1 MEHTGKSHAEL
12 LMLVTSRKQD
22 GEAVKIS
29 LSNFN
34 NSVLFESLQKAWRVE
49 ASMSGGINTGSIWTT
64 QVFQDTLCV
73 ITYFQHHDK
82 AAKEDPSMLMNDQGE
97 ERSILRAESCVE
109 EVIRVLWTWPRQ
121 QVPPVEWHGQ
131 CHPHPTTS
139 KAARTFVLSPQWV
152 VFTDN
157 NWFWNAE
164 LQLCKS
170 LLHVITFILLI
181 MFWGHKVFKFQEYQ

>member
-1 MEHTGKSHAEL
+1 MGKL
-12 LMLVTSRKQD
+12 W
-22 GEAVKIS
+22 KIS

-82 AAKEDPSMLMNDQGE
+82 AAKEDPSMLMNNQGE

-121 QVPPVEWHGQ
+121 QVPPVEWRGQ
-131 CHPHPTTS
+131 CHPPTPPPL
-139 KAARTFVLSPQWV
+139 RQRVHLCFPLSELFSLITTGFEMLNCNYANLYYMWKHL
-152 VFTDN
+152 FYWSCFGDIRYLNSRNIN
-157 NWFWNAE
+157 NQKRALFSA
-164 LQLCKS
+164 
-170 LLHVITFILLI
+170 T
-181 MFWGHKVFKFQEYQ
+181 